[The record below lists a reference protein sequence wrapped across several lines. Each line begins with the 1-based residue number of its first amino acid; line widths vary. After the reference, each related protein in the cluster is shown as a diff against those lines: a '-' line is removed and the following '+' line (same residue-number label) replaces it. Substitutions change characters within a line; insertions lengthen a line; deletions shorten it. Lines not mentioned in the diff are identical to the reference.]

1 MSVNDK
7 RDTGTM
13 QGVNAADC
21 LLPEEQFVAVEQ
33 IAYTLDN
40 KLAMMLAAHIRALAA
55 GAVVFRQAQQ
65 RESDLRQEL
74 HRRNRNASDLLAKV
88 NKRMGKDALLK
99 LIEQARDELAGQ
111 WQVEAD
117 DAAR

>member
-1 MSVNDK
+1 MSVNGK

-33 IAYTLDN
+33 IAYALDN

-55 GAVVFRQAQQ
+55 GAVVFRQSQQ
-65 RESDLRQEL
+65 RESDLRQEMQ
-74 HRRNRNASDLLAKV
+74 RRNRNAGDMLAKAS
-88 NKRMGKDALLK
+88 KRMGKDALLK
-99 LIEQARDELAGQ
+99 LIEQAREELAGQ
-111 WQVEAD
+111 WQVETD